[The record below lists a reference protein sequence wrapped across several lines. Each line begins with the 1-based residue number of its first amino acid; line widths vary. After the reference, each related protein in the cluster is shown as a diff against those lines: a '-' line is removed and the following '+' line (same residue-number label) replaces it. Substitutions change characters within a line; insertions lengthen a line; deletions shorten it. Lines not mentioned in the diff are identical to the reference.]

1 MNVYVMSAFSV
12 NRSGPGKRPWM
23 SRPPRSTAAV
33 GLPGRDHGGGDGGVV
48 RAFRSADAFRI
59 AGSEPIGVLVEL
71 FGLVIGHEPGDLP
84 ARSGDDADDGAD
96 EAADAQRAQ
105 VAPMCLDH
113 LPQHTLLWLEGQFFE
128 EDMRIR
134 HQIDDLG
141 DGKQADERGHEGDAA
156 VERFMDD
163 ETGFPGQGA
172 VSYSRQQHAERAA
185 EQPFEHGPGG
195 EPRDDGNAED
205 GCPEQFRGPEAHGEF
220 SHRGGEQDHD
230 QHAEY
235 AADKGAYK
243 NGVEGFLGPS
253 LLGHRI
259 PVEQRGDA

>member
-1 MNVYVMSAFSV
+1 
-12 NRSGPGKRPWM
+12 
-23 SRPPRSTAAV
+23 
-33 GLPGRDHGGGDGGVV
+33 
-48 RAFRSADAFRI
+48 
-59 AGSEPIGVLVEL
+59 
-71 FGLVIGHEPGDLP
+71 
-84 ARSGDDADDGAD
+84 
-96 EAADAQRAQ
+96 
-105 VAPMCLDH
+105 MCLDH

-141 DGKQADERGHEGDAA
+141 DGKQADERGHEGNAA
-156 VERFMDD
+156 VKRFMDD

-185 EQPFEHGPGG
+185 EQPLSMAPEESPVMTVMPKMAVQNSSEGPK
-195 EPRDDGNAED
+195 RMANSAI
-205 GCPEQFRGPEAHGEF
+205 
-220 SHRGGEQDHD
+220 RGGEQDHD